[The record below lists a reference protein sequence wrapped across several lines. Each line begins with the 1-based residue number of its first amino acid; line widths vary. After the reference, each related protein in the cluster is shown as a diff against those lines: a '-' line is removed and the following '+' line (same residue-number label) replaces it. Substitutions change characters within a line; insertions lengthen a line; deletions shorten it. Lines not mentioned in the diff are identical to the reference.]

1 MTRPV
6 PRRCDAVVVGT
17 GPGGAAVARRLAD
30 GGWAVV
36 AVEAGPGG
44 PRPASVA
51 GLDLV
56 AASAEASRLWSH
68 LRVRDRPGGPL
79 RPYTQGRGLG
89 GGSMVNGMLLTPGDR
104 VDYERWRSEHRCREW
119 GAEAMAP
126 WLERAAQDYP
136 TLAPGAGP
144 VAEALGRA
152 AAEDGLPVG
161 GTSLES
167 DRLGV
172 LAARLAARD
181 GRRWSSADAGLGG
194 DGPPPAGTDERNG
207 IAVRA
212 VAGGELTVVSGVPVD
227 RIVTGADGRVRG
239 VALASGHPI
248 DCPLV
253 VICAGPLATP
263 GLLRRSGLAGRPV
276 GRVLRDHPSFAFT
289 LVLRPEAVAADPRFG
304 SSVRAVTRLVRW
316 SSGPDHPGDL
326 QAIALD
332 RVDPGGPGSRP
343 LAVVAVGL
351 MAASSVGSVG
361 PPRTGP
367 RSGAVGATGP
377 DVVTAI
383 LETAGDRARLR
394 DGVRRVAR
402 WLRADPF
409 GPLVEAVHLDEI
421 GTELAVLDGLGDAEL
436 DRLLGSR
443 PGPYVH
449 PAGTCPLGP
458 ADEPGAVV
466 DCEAGRFGAL
476 HGRSGVRL
484 ADASVLPNL
493 VRGGLQLPVAAVAH
507 RIADDILSA
516 P

>member
-1 MTRPV
+1 
-6 PRRCDAVVVGT
+6 VVVGT

-30 GGWAVV
+30 VGWAVV

-56 AASAEASRLWSH
+56 AASGEDSRLWSD
-68 LRVRDRPGGPL
+68 LRVRDRTGGPL
-79 RPYTQGRGLG
+79 RPYPQGRGLG

-104 VDYERWRSEHRCREW
+104 VDYEHWRTVHRCREW

-136 TLAPGAGP
+136 TVAPEVGP
-144 VAEALGRA
+144 VAEALGLA

-161 GTSLES
+161 GTSLEP

-194 DGPPPAGTDERNG
+194 DGPPAGTDERDG

-212 VAGGELTVVSGVPVD
+212 VTGRELTVVSGVPVD
-227 RIVTGADGRVRG
+227 RVVTGADGRVRG
-239 VALASGHPI
+239 VMLASGHPI

-253 VICAGPLATP
+253 VICAGALATP
-263 GLLRRSGLAGRPV
+263 GLLRRSSLTDRPV

-304 SSVRAVTRLVRW
+304 SPVRAVTRLVRW

-343 LAVVAVGL
+343 LAGVAVGL

-361 PPRTGP
+361 PAGADPG
-367 RSGAVGATGP
+367 SGSVDATGP

-383 LETAGDRARLR
+383 LDTASDRARLR
-394 DGVRRVAR
+394 EGVRRVAR
-402 WLRADPF
+402 WLRSDPF
-409 GPLVEAVHLDEI
+409 DPLVEAVHLDEI
-421 GTELAVLDGLGDAEL
+421 GTELAVLDGMADAEL

-466 DCEAGRFGAL
+466 DCETGRFGAL
-476 HGRSGVRL
+476 HGRRGVRL

-516 P
+516 R